1 MMILIRKRG
10 ITDGIYH
17 AEILTTLIQQTYGA
31 VTVYVAKAVLIGGF
45 RTIR

>member
-17 AEILTTLIQQTYGA
+17 AEILTTLIQQSMEQW
-31 VTVYVAKAVLIGGF
+31 LCM
-45 RTIR
+45 